1 MFGCSV
7 KTGSFDMI
15 NQCYPIWTLKFRPLF
30 SQFLILGLVG
40 MGVLIDS
47 VGCLPRFIQE
57 AEVF

>member
-1 MFGCSV
+1 
-7 KTGSFDMI
+7 MI

-47 VGCLPRFIQE
+47 VGCLPNLYRKQRSSKLR
-57 AEVF
+57 VP